1 MMKIK
6 KNPGLVALPLLVALG
21 VVGGVFVGRYITR
34 RTLSAQEEKLRTVLR
49 LIDNEYV
56 DRIDIDSLIET
67 TFPDLLG
74 SLDPHSAYIPAS
86 DLEAVN
92 DDLQGSF
99 SGVGVSFQILNDTV
113 NVIEVIPGGPA
124 EKVGLLPG
132 DRIIKADTISLT
144 GKQVS
149 NEDVFKTLRGQ
160 KGSTVVLQIKRSNT
174 KQPLTFDVIRGD
186 IPVNSVDCSYMVN
199 DSVGYLRVTKFA
211 RNTYNEFFTAMS
223 DLKANGA
230 DKFIIDLRGN
240 SGGFMDQAIY
250 MANEFLPAGRMIVY
264 TKGRRPENETMA
276 ISDGRGN
283 FKDNEITILT
293 NEYSASASEILAG
306 AIQDNDRGLVI
317 GRRSFG
323 KGLVQNQTELPD
335 SSAIRLT
342 VARYY
347 TPSGRSIQKEY
358 KRGKDG
364 KYELD
369 IVDRFT
375 HGEFYNAD
383 SIKFDDS
390 KIFSTSN
397 GRTVYG
403 GGGIMPDIFVPE
415 DTTGYTSYYVNVAN
429 KGLIQKFAYSVAD
442 KYRDL
447 LKGSKSLDRLL
458 KILPRDNTLL
468 ENFVNFAVKNGVPAR
483 WYYINQSRKLLLSQ
497 IKAMIARDVL
507 GYQAFIELLNES
519 DPAVK
524 EAIKALE
531 TGKSP
536 VDIKLESKPEAPAD
550 SLTGYVPEID
560 RASDIWFLP
569 LDPDEPALAENP

>member
-1 MMKIK
+1 
-6 KNPGLVALPLLVALG
+6 
-21 VVGGVFVGRYITR
+21 
-34 RTLSAQEEKLRTVLR
+34 
-49 LIDNEYV
+49 
-56 DRIDIDSLIET
+56 
-67 TFPDLLG
+67 
-74 SLDPHSAYIPAS
+74 
-86 DLEAVN
+86 
-92 DDLQGSF
+92 
-99 SGVGVSFQILNDTV
+99 TV

-132 DRIIKADTISLT
+132 DRIIKADTINLT
-144 GKQVS
+144 GKDIS
-149 NEDVFKTLRGQ
+149 SEDVFKTLRGQ
-160 KGSTVVLQIKRSNT
+160 KGTTVVLQIKRSNA

-199 DSVGYLRVTKFA
+199 DSIGYLRVTKFA
-211 RNTYNEFFTAMS
+211 RNTYNEFFTALS
-223 DLKANGA
+223 DLKAEGA
-230 DKFIIDLRGN
+230 EKFIIDLRGN

-283 FKDNEITILT
+283 FKENEITVLT
-293 NEYSASASEILAG
+293 NEYSASASEIFAG

-358 KRGKDG
+358 TRGKDG

-383 SIKFDDS
+383 SIKFDKS

-415 DTTGYTSYYVNVAN
+415 DTTGFTSYYINVAN
-429 KGLIQKFAYSVAD
+429 KGLVQKYAYSVAD

-447 LKGSKSLDRLL
+447 LKGSKSLERLL

-483 WYYINQSRKLLLSQ
+483 WYYINQSRQLLLGQ
-497 IKAMIARDVL
+497 IKAM
-507 GYQAFIELLNES
+507 
-519 DPAVK
+519 
-524 EAIKALE
+524 
-531 TGKSP
+531 
-536 VDIKLESKPEAPAD
+536 
-550 SLTGYVPEID
+550 
-560 RASDIWFLP
+560 
-569 LDPDEPALAENP
+569 